1 MSEEMQKMM
10 VNMKSTVTFINYVL
24 VTLWHILQ
32 TIIDGIR
39 YYTPIVYNFMWNF
52 TEALYVNDSSYSPP
66 VSPKT
71 PSIDKTWCNIDTNN
85 IIEKDKKR
93 M

>member
-1 MSEEMQKMM
+1 MQKMM

-24 VTLWHILQ
+24 VTLWHILK

-52 TEALYVNDSSYSPP
+52 T
-66 VSPKT
+66 
-71 PSIDKTWCNIDTNN
+71 
-85 IIEKDKKR
+85 
-93 M
+93 